1 MEIKLSRLKQIISEV
16 VQENYASERM
26 DSIMQSARVEE
37 VDPHDQALDEMIAEE
52 IEAAIEKFIIGE
64 DEGEAVDPKKAK
76 CDELYI
82 KANTLFATGDKK
94 GAGETMDQW
103 LKNCR
108 DQGRPKIHE
117 GTEGDSE

>member
-1 MEIKLSRLKQIISEV
+1 MQIKLSRLKQIISEV

-64 DEGEAVDPKKAK
+64 AE
-76 CDELYI
+76 
-82 KANTLFATGDKK
+82 
-94 GAGETMDQW
+94 
-103 LKNCR
+103 
-108 DQGRPKIHE
+108 
-117 GTEGDSE
+117 DSEEVVEDLEKDESEESAESDSE